1 MEWIQ
6 AILAKHTKEDGTV
19 DLEAANKEID
29 QEFPKNAVPKDQY
42 NNTASQLSE
51 ANKTLKT
58 LEEKTKDN
66 PDVQKELSDLK
77 EKADALEK
85 ENTDLKINGQ
95 VSAALQAVG
104 AKDIEYATFKLGE
117 LEIDK
122 EGNVKDLDSKIKDLQ
137 TNLPD
142 YFAKP
147 DDSKEDQKNGGQ
159 QSSGGYKPVDNKL
172 QEGQQTETDPFAE
185 IMAKYD

>member
-1 MEWIQ
+1 MEWIK
-6 AILAKHTKEDGTV
+6 AIFAKHTKEDGTV
-19 DLEAANKEID
+19 DIEAANKEID

-77 EKADALEK
+77 EKAESLEK

-104 AKDIEYATFKLGE
+104 AKDVEYATFKLGT

-122 EGNVKDLDSKIKDLQ
+122 DGNVKDLDSKIKDLQ
-137 TNLPD
+137 TSLPD
-142 YFAKP
+142 YFAKA
-147 DDSKEDQKNGGQ
+147 DETNQ
-159 QSSGGYKPVDNKL
+159 QSQQQTGGYKPVDNKL
-172 QEGQQTETDPFAE
+172 PEGQQTETDPFAE

>member
-1 MEWIQ
+1 MEWIK

-19 DLEAANKEID
+19 DIEAVNKEIN

-42 NNTASQLSE
+42 NNVSTQLTE

-58 LEEKTKDN
+58 LEETTKDN

-85 ENTDLKINGQ
+85 ENTDLKISGQ
-95 VSAALQAVG
+95 VSAALQAAG
-104 AKDIEYATFKLGE
+104 AKDIEYATFKLGT

-122 EGNVKDLDSKIKDLQ
+122 DGNVKDLDSKIKDLQ

-142 YFAKP
+142 YFAKEEP
-147 DDSKEDQKNGGQ
+147 SNQQSGGQ